1 MNPNSAP
8 VDAPVIV
15 PGLMVAQGPDAAG
28 VVRVNEVATPAVPLN
43 TAHPELVEGLPF
55 VSPAYVP
62 VRAAEDML
70 RVRTDQIFTHGH
82 TPEAD
87 AARPLKHF
95 ARDLENLARAI
106 REDEQFGKPAD
117 QIRRR
122 AVKLGAL
129 AMAIIDKLDHEQEP
143 SLG

>member
-1 MNPNSAP
+1 MTKFGPAAAP
-8 VDAPVIV
+8 AIP
-15 PGLMVAQGPDAAG
+15 PGALVGAGPDAAG
-28 VVRVNEVATPAVPLN
+28 LGRVAPSPEMSPIPAV
-43 TAHPELVEGLPF
+43 
-55 VSPAYVP
+55 AYVP

-70 RVRTDQIFTHGH
+70 RIRTAQIFQHGH
-82 TPEAD
+82 TAEAD
-87 AARPLKHF
+87 RARPLKEF

-129 AMAIIDKLDHEQEP
+129 AMAIIDKLDDAAAAQP
-143 SLG
+143 DAALQKGNRA